1 MNLVTNP
8 FPSGISIQNDAV
20 SNLPEESNVPN
31 NDSNG
36 QNLDEINGLIV
47 KCLVFKEGPK

>member
-8 FPSGISIQNDAV
+8 FTSGISIQNDAV
-20 SNLPEESNVPN
+20 LNLPEE
-31 NDSNG
+31 SNG
-36 QNLDEINGLIV
+36 QNLDEINDLIV